1 MLVCDKTKHKFTRFP
16 PPASAIW
23 KGRLNWT
30 KRNRVWETLWLCVRK
45 IPTMMVRPYDGQT
58 EQQQRQH
65 QAVDGL
71 FYLFTTAN
79 HDLTLLH
86 NKLQREFQQL
96 YPDNVFFVQI
106 PPSRFDSTVLFSLL
120 RTEVLSFGISAG
132 KPPTLFSLYCRGS
145 LLRAQNLNSFVG
157 FLFQANP
164 MKLVAR
170 IKKIQED
177 VSFLS
182 EQCRELLAAKQV
194 SVHNFLYL
202 LFLIS
207 FCIYWELYFLV

>member
-1 MLVCDKTKHKFTRFP
+1 
-16 PPASAIW
+16 
-23 KGRLNWT
+23 
-30 KRNRVWETLWLCVRK
+30 
-45 IPTMMVRPYDGQT
+45 MMVRPYDGKT
-58 EQQQRQH
+58 EQQHRQH

-71 FYLFTTAN
+71 FNLFTKAN
-79 HDLTLLH
+79 HDLTLLY

-106 PPSRFDSTVLFSLL
+106 PPSHFDLTVLFSLL
-120 RTEVLSFGISAG
+120 RTDVLSFGTSAG
-132 KPPTLFSLYCRGS
+132 KTPTLFSLYCRGS

-194 SVHNFLYL
+194 PVHNFLYL
-202 LFLIS
+202 PF
-207 FCIYWELYFLV
+207 